1 MDNQN
6 LGGFDMDTKR
16 NGKSAYYWVTLVIL
30 FVAFVSVAATAQ
42 V

>member
-1 MDNQN
+1 MS
-6 LGGFDMDTKR
+6 TKGS
-16 NGKSAYYWVTLVIL
+16 GKSAYYWVTLVVL

>member
-1 MDNQN
+1 M
-6 LGGFDMDTKR
+6 TSKS
-16 NGKSAYYWVTLVIL
+16 NGKSNYYWVTLVIL